1 VTSLH
6 PTLLGAAGGR
16 QPDDHDSLRV
26 LRRRRGPGRG
36 SSHRGHHWRPRS
48 VCNPGTSVT
57 ATHSGDGGNSS
68 GDGSGN
74 GNGDCSGGGGGRR
87 WWFRGGPRGP
97 RCRTMCS
104 LNSFDL
110 TTQRR
115 RRKEAHMTAQLLL
128 AWCSLFQLFAH
139 MKAFR
144 RQAST
149 SYHLTRPKPT
159 ERCKAFKVVG
169 KYQAGEEKLL
179 VTLRVGH

>member
-1 VTSLH
+1 MADS
-6 PTLLGAAGGR
+6 PTITTAFASFGVDVAPAVEALTADIIGVLVVSATPAPPLPPPTAA
-16 QPDDHDSLRV
+16 
-26 LRRRRGPGRG
+26 
-36 SSHRGHHWRPRS
+36 
-48 VCNPGTSVT
+48 TAAIAAATAAAT
-57 ATHSGDGGNSS
+57 ATATAAAAAVADGG
-68 GDGSGN
+68 GSEEARA
-74 GNGDCSGGGGGRR
+74 DLAVE
-87 WWFRGGPRGP
+87 
-97 RCRTMCS
+97 RCAPSTP
-104 LNSFDL
+104 FDL